1 MEKTTNRMR
10 RLSVIV
16 LCISMFIGIL
26 PITTP
31 RNLRNIKAA
40 ETNATADNI
49 FSGLNDY
56 SSEFDLLRANFY
68 LNDEQYCLYDQ
79 LDQAANDVMEGKY
92 TDFEGEIC
100 VPYFSVPGI
109 SKKEAEKVANT
120 FLLENPLCFWIEY
133 MTYGKTADG
142 YSVSFK
148 IRNEYKSYDDLSNK
162 WNQMKVE
169 IEKYLAKAEFAPD
182 DYTKAFILYKE
193 LTSNNK
199 YRYDANGEPSTDAT
213 ASTIEGIFL
222 ENSGVC
228 EAFASSYALL
238 LSLAG
243 VPNTKIRGWA
253 NNGTGHAW
261 NVVEIQGELY
271 LCDATWDVEK
281 TDNFA
286 WFMRGDSANDTHIL
300 KKVNVPVDIPERF
313 NYSETDV
320 GYYSLTIKDCNL
332 QPKVGTLVTI
342 PVMYDSTNEKVEVY
356 NNGMLVSITDG
367 SIAVVEGTILTVDG
381 FCGDK
386 MPVIGIMNGSV
397 AEQYNNGF
405 VAKSGQKII
414 VGFSNDV
421 VESLSPAYKVKLE
434 RDGKTGT
441 ALVDVYLKSG
451 RVLKERTVTL
461 TRNEEA
467 ANAFMSSDAFKEIV
481 HDDVWCD
488 KAKFDYGLLAVDTLY
503 DAEVDDLSSD
513 ITIADS
519 DKKFQ
524 LTALQRGDDAHIVYS
539 NGPGYELRVFDSDGN
554 IVSSSG
560 SVPVGEPLTI
570 KLYDGYSEVPAKIYC
585 STGDEST
592 PKLIDKDLFTPAGI
606 SYLTWEPEQTDNTLV
621 SVEGLTEPYI
631 VENGLAPEEIAAMIL
646 PAKTKVIL
654 KDGRV
659 INADIEWNDF
669 SSYDCKR
676 KMAETVT
683 VNGTVV
689 LPNDVVNPDNVSTDI
704 SASLEVKEAI
714 EVSFNDIFNKDE
726 IPAEIYVP
734 NGTPMVASEVGLTP
748 VYLFYHEFQD
758 SNSQYVRYLPLKL
771 QWTYDDVSKKMIGTL
786 DADGFVCND
795 APIEVSII
803 EETGGITVPE
813 ETKYNINFTDANG
826 TLIDGMYPKLVV
838 NYKGM
843 LSFSFPDV
851 EQTEREIILTVPKG
865 LTNVSVFN
873 ATLIEGVESADV
885 NVNPDGTST
894 ITVKIADD
902 YDITKTMNIE
912 FSYTPIYN
920 SGNNDLVDYNNKN
933 GRRFTDWA
941 DDFGMMYPIGDEIPF
956 KLSYKANENGNI
968 GSVNLPIANR
978 PRMKASS
985 SFVYFTPASNE
996 VKQSPTQTT
1005 KIKGVKAT
1013 SITDTSPYVISLI
1026 GVYPTPD
1033 ISSSVK
1039 NIVNAYRYGTVYNNA
1054 GDFYY
1059 NCQFEN
1065 GRPEGQYSGKVAY
1078 AVCKDVFG
1086 QVYTV
1091 VSESNTKITISRA
1104 ADMLISADVEEPYAW
1119 ANPKE
1124 DYMLMH
1130 AFPEGGVAIEN
1141 AVELACAYYDKR
1153 STTSA
1158 SYLYGPITTT
1168 YEIPDGTRPVFV
1180 QTDDAKFTFVYTDG
1194 TKEIIPSD
1202 QMVYYY
1208 ENYDYYA
1215 SILEVDTALSRGEK
1229 RIKELIVEEFKN
1241 PWATMAES
1249 PMLALETCA
1258 TYEDG
1263 TPVALGSYLCYIGD
1277 DVKTDCPKVTGNIIV
1292 DNATSLYTK
1301 PYDAY
1306 LIGYGVTNVSGAN
1319 FSKLDDSSLKYS
1331 ISKDQPKF
1339 QATFALSRT
1348 SLGDEDINNITL
1360 VCTVADSDLFSITG
1374 ISKGVNF
1381 DRIKFYFSNGDV
1393 ETYERYQ
1400 VQSCRLNTDGRTVT
1414 KFEIECDSSDFMN
1427 QLSEIVYGQF
1437 SSKINFKRYKELY
1450 GVTDQNVK
1458 MLTGNIYVD
1467 GNKVF
1472 EMDDYY
1478 VDIKGVMDD
1487 RQAFSV
1493 KNPRYIGDKYVPKV
1507 LYNNNEQSISIE
1519 SKLKQ
1524 SDYAYVQ
1531 WRLASYSNLS
1541 YVSHVGPHRLKSCT
1555 FTLRLDNGGELD
1567 TDRECY
1573 MEYAE
1578 YKYDDDGDGT
1588 KEKIIQEEGKC
1599 NPVKMKQTGKGTYEI
1614 TFEDF
1619 YAGDGELIYIPIR
1632 GSMNTSRNITASL
1645 YVSDVAIYDEQDY
1658 VVSNETKNYAD
1669 ITYYGI
1675 KSETQMR
1682 ASIVVLTAYTEKI
1695 EGYGIS
1701 VCNTNPY
1708 EDVYKIADDETFT
1721 YSTHIFNTP
1730 NAQMN
1735 NIEFLIQVPK
1745 KGQKLVV
1752 PNEGGMQRGAD
1763 SDTTYNQEFTAVLKS
1778 ISVPTAAD
1786 RNYKKYYTLDSTNW
1800 MPFDDVTDISDVSK
1814 VQAIKVTADHAV
1826 NTDEIVLTFDSADG
1840 SQGTSHLVTAFSYT
1854 DSNSGM
1860 NKSGYTRVVPFK
1872 ITPKLKLRVLTDEID
1887 FGEFSDNATMSELF
1901 KHIEIESLGCREVPG
1916 VKVSLIA
1923 KAEGDM
1929 PEAFMKDG
1937 DFVDG
1942 STDTLNPIP
1951 ADSTTYI
1958 AMHIAQ
1964 NYPKGIYNAV
1974 MCIEWTDDDGKN
1986 SKHIPVH
1993 FSVVGQKTL
2002 RYHSNANDETVKGIP
2017 SQVSTYESNIQVS
2030 DNQPTREG
2038 YVFKGWSYSAT
2049 DKRNLI
2055 EAGTAISLAGDVDLY
2070 AVWEAKTI
2078 VPDNPEGDDPKQP
2091 SEDPKN
2097 PAEDPK
2103 NPSEDPKN
2111 PAEDPKQPVV
2121 DPEQQKP
2128 TVEPAA
2134 PENEETKPAEIV
2146 EATTTEE
2153 STSPTKGP
2161 KTGDDTPIIWLFIL
2175 SLLSATGFL
2184 VVKHR
2189 R

>member
-1 MEKTTNRMR
+1 
-10 RLSVIV
+10 
-16 LCISMFIGIL
+16 
-26 PITTP
+26 
-31 RNLRNIKAA
+31 
-40 ETNATADNI
+40 
-49 FSGLNDY
+49 
-56 SSEFDLLRANFY
+56 
-68 LNDEQYCLYDQ
+68 
-79 LDQAANDVMEGKY
+79 
-92 TDFEGEIC
+92 
-100 VPYFSVPGI
+100 
-109 SKKEAEKVANT
+109 
-120 FLLENPLCFWIEY
+120 
-133 MTYGKTADG
+133 
-142 YSVSFK
+142 
-148 IRNEYKSYDDLSNK
+148 
-162 WNQMKVE
+162 
-169 IEKYLAKAEFAPD
+169 
-182 DYTKAFILYKE
+182 
-193 LTSNNK
+193 
-199 YRYDANGEPSTDAT
+199 
-213 ASTIEGIFL
+213 
-222 ENSGVC
+222 
-228 EAFASSYALL
+228 
-238 LSLAG
+238 
-243 VPNTKIRGWA
+243 
-253 NNGTGHAW
+253 
-261 NVVEIQGELY
+261 
-271 LCDATWDVEK
+271 
-281 TDNFA
+281 
-286 WFMRGDSANDTHIL
+286 
-300 KKVNVPVDIPERF
+300 
-313 NYSETDV
+313 
-320 GYYSLTIKDCNL
+320 
-332 QPKVGTLVTI
+332 
-342 PVMYDSTNEKVEVY
+342 
-356 NNGMLVSITDG
+356 
-367 SIAVVEGTILTVDG
+367 
-381 FCGDK
+381 
-386 MPVIGIMNGSV
+386 
-397 AEQYNNGF
+397 
-405 VAKSGQKII
+405 
-414 VGFSNDV
+414 
-421 VESLSPAYKVKLE
+421 
-434 RDGKTGT
+434 
-441 ALVDVYLKSG
+441 
-451 RVLKERTVTL
+451 
-461 TRNEEA
+461 
-467 ANAFMSSDAFKEIV
+467 
-481 HDDVWCD
+481 
-488 KAKFDYGLLAVDTLY
+488 
-503 DAEVDDLSSD
+503 
-513 ITIADS
+513 
-519 DKKFQ
+519 
-524 LTALQRGDDAHIVYS
+524 
-539 NGPGYELRVFDSDGN
+539 
-554 IVSSSG
+554 
-560 SVPVGEPLTI
+560 
-570 KLYDGYSEVPAKIYC
+570 
-585 STGDEST
+585 
-592 PKLIDKDLFTPAGI
+592 
-606 SYLTWEPEQTDNTLV
+606 
-621 SVEGLTEPYI
+621 
-631 VENGLAPEEIAAMIL
+631 
-646 PAKTKVIL
+646 
-654 KDGRV
+654 
-659 INADIEWNDF
+659 
-669 SSYDCKR
+669 
-676 KMAETVT
+676 
-683 VNGTVV
+683 
-689 LPNDVVNPDNVSTDI
+689 
-704 SASLEVKEAI
+704 
-714 EVSFNDIFNKDE
+714 
-726 IPAEIYVP
+726 
-734 NGTPMVASEVGLTP
+734 
-748 VYLFYHEFQD
+748 
-758 SNSQYVRYLPLKL
+758 
-771 QWTYDDVSKKMIGTL
+771 
-786 DADGFVCND
+786 
-795 APIEVSII
+795 
-803 EETGGITVPE
+803 
-813 ETKYNINFTDANG
+813 
-826 TLIDGMYPKLVV
+826 
-838 NYKGM
+838 
-843 LSFSFPDV
+843 
-851 EQTEREIILTVPKG
+851 
-865 LTNVSVFN
+865 
-873 ATLIEGVESADV
+873 
-885 NVNPDGTST
+885 
-894 ITVKIADD
+894 
-902 YDITKTMNIE
+902 MNIE

-920 SGNNDLVDYNNKN
+920 SGNNDLVDYNNKK

-985 SFVYFTPASNE
+985 SFVYFTSASNE

-1039 NIVNAYRYGTVYNNA
+1039 NIVNAYRYGTVYNNS

-1130 AFPEGGVAIEN
+1130 AFQEGGVAIEN

-1249 PMLALETCA
+1249 PMLALEACA

-1306 LIGYGVTNVSGAN
+1306 LIGYGVTNVSGAY
-1319 FSKLDDSSLKYS
+1319 FSKLDDRSLKYS

-1339 QATFALSRT
+1339 QATFDLSRT

-1507 LYNNNEQSISIE
+1507 LYNNNAQSISIE

-1524 SDYAYVQ
+1524 SDYA
-1531 WRLASYSNLS
+1531 
-1541 YVSHVGPHRLKSCT
+1541 
-1555 FTLRLDNGGELD
+1555 
-1567 TDRECY
+1567 
-1573 MEYAE
+1573 
-1578 YKYDDDGDGT
+1578 
-1588 KEKIIQEEGKC
+1588 
-1599 NPVKMKQTGKGTYEI
+1599 
-1614 TFEDF
+1614 
-1619 YAGDGELIYIPIR
+1619 
-1632 GSMNTSRNITASL
+1632 
-1645 YVSDVAIYDEQDY
+1645 
-1658 VVSNETKNYAD
+1658 
-1669 ITYYGI
+1669 
-1675 KSETQMR
+1675 
-1682 ASIVVLTAYTEKI
+1682 
-1695 EGYGIS
+1695 
-1701 VCNTNPY
+1701 
-1708 EDVYKIADDETFT
+1708 
-1721 YSTHIFNTP
+1721 
-1730 NAQMN
+1730 
-1735 NIEFLIQVPK
+1735 
-1745 KGQKLVV
+1745 
-1752 PNEGGMQRGAD
+1752 
-1763 SDTTYNQEFTAVLKS
+1763 
-1778 ISVPTAAD
+1778 
-1786 RNYKKYYTLDSTNW
+1786 
-1800 MPFDDVTDISDVSK
+1800 
-1814 VQAIKVTADHAV
+1814 
-1826 NTDEIVLTFDSADG
+1826 
-1840 SQGTSHLVTAFSYT
+1840 
-1854 DSNSGM
+1854 
-1860 NKSGYTRVVPFK
+1860 
-1872 ITPKLKLRVLTDEID
+1872 
-1887 FGEFSDNATMSELF
+1887 
-1901 KHIEIESLGCREVPG
+1901 
-1916 VKVSLIA
+1916 
-1923 KAEGDM
+1923 
-1929 PEAFMKDG
+1929 
-1937 DFVDG
+1937 
-1942 STDTLNPIP
+1942 
-1951 ADSTTYI
+1951 YI

-1974 MCIEWTDDDGKN
+1974 IRIEWTDDDGKN

-2097 PAEDPK
+2097 P
-2103 NPSEDPKN
+2103 S
-2111 PAEDPKQPVV
+2111 EDPKQPVV

-2134 PENEETKPAEIV
+2134 PENEEPKPAEIV
-2146 EATTTEE
+2146 EASTTEE

-2184 VVKHR
+2184 IVKHR

>member
-1 MEKTTNRMR
+1 M
-10 RLSVIV
+10 
-16 LCISMFIGIL
+16 
-26 PITTP
+26 
-31 RNLRNIKAA
+31 
-40 ETNATADNI
+40 
-49 FSGLNDY
+49 
-56 SSEFDLLRANFY
+56 
-68 LNDEQYCLYDQ
+68 
-79 LDQAANDVMEGKY
+79 
-92 TDFEGEIC
+92 
-100 VPYFSVPGI
+100 
-109 SKKEAEKVANT
+109 
-120 FLLENPLCFWIEY
+120 
-133 MTYGKTADG
+133 
-142 YSVSFK
+142 
-148 IRNEYKSYDDLSNK
+148 
-162 WNQMKVE
+162 
-169 IEKYLAKAEFAPD
+169 
-182 DYTKAFILYKE
+182 
-193 LTSNNK
+193 
-199 YRYDANGEPSTDAT
+199 
-213 ASTIEGIFL
+213 
-222 ENSGVC
+222 
-228 EAFASSYALL
+228 
-238 LSLAG
+238 
-243 VPNTKIRGWA
+243 
-253 NNGTGHAW
+253 
-261 NVVEIQGELY
+261 
-271 LCDATWDVEK
+271 
-281 TDNFA
+281 
-286 WFMRGDSANDTHIL
+286 
-300 KKVNVPVDIPERF
+300 
-313 NYSETDV
+313 
-320 GYYSLTIKDCNL
+320 
-332 QPKVGTLVTI
+332 
-342 PVMYDSTNEKVEVY
+342 
-356 NNGMLVSITDG
+356 
-367 SIAVVEGTILTVDG
+367 
-381 FCGDK
+381 
-386 MPVIGIMNGSV
+386 
-397 AEQYNNGF
+397 
-405 VAKSGQKII
+405 
-414 VGFSNDV
+414 
-421 VESLSPAYKVKLE
+421 
-434 RDGKTGT
+434 
-441 ALVDVYLKSG
+441 
-451 RVLKERTVTL
+451 
-461 TRNEEA
+461 
-467 ANAFMSSDAFKEIV
+467 
-481 HDDVWCD
+481 
-488 KAKFDYGLLAVDTLY
+488 
-503 DAEVDDLSSD
+503 
-513 ITIADS
+513 
-519 DKKFQ
+519 
-524 LTALQRGDDAHIVYS
+524 
-539 NGPGYELRVFDSDGN
+539 
-554 IVSSSG
+554 
-560 SVPVGEPLTI
+560 
-570 KLYDGYSEVPAKIYC
+570 
-585 STGDEST
+585 
-592 PKLIDKDLFTPAGI
+592 
-606 SYLTWEPEQTDNTLV
+606 
-621 SVEGLTEPYI
+621 
-631 VENGLAPEEIAAMIL
+631 
-646 PAKTKVIL
+646 
-654 KDGRV
+654 
-659 INADIEWNDF
+659 
-669 SSYDCKR
+669 
-676 KMAETVT
+676 
-683 VNGTVV
+683 
-689 LPNDVVNPDNVSTDI
+689 
-704 SASLEVKEAI
+704 
-714 EVSFNDIFNKDE
+714 
-726 IPAEIYVP
+726 
-734 NGTPMVASEVGLTP
+734 
-748 VYLFYHEFQD
+748 
-758 SNSQYVRYLPLKL
+758 
-771 QWTYDDVSKKMIGTL
+771 
-786 DADGFVCND
+786 
-795 APIEVSII
+795 
-803 EETGGITVPE
+803 
-813 ETKYNINFTDANG
+813 
-826 TLIDGMYPKLVV
+826 
-838 NYKGM
+838 
-843 LSFSFPDV
+843 
-851 EQTEREIILTVPKG
+851 
-865 LTNVSVFN
+865 
-873 ATLIEGVESADV
+873 
-885 NVNPDGTST
+885 
-894 ITVKIADD
+894 
-902 YDITKTMNIE
+902 
-912 FSYTPIYN
+912 
-920 SGNNDLVDYNNKN
+920 
-933 GRRFTDWA
+933 
-941 DDFGMMYPIGDEIPF
+941 
-956 KLSYKANENGNI
+956 
-968 GSVNLPIANR
+968 
-978 PRMKASS
+978 
-985 SFVYFTPASNE
+985 
-996 VKQSPTQTT
+996 
-1005 KIKGVKAT
+1005 
-1013 SITDTSPYVISLI
+1013 
-1026 GVYPTPD
+1026 
-1033 ISSSVK
+1033 
-1039 NIVNAYRYGTVYNNA
+1039 
-1054 GDFYY
+1054 
-1059 NCQFEN
+1059 
-1065 GRPEGQYSGKVAY
+1065 AY

-1130 AFPEGGVAIEN
+1130 AFQEGGVAIEN

-1249 PMLALETCA
+1249 PMLALEACA

-1292 DNATSLYTK
+1292 DNATSLYTM

-1524 SDYAYVQ
+1524 SDYA
-1531 WRLASYSNLS
+1531 
-1541 YVSHVGPHRLKSCT
+1541 
-1555 FTLRLDNGGELD
+1555 
-1567 TDRECY
+1567 
-1573 MEYAE
+1573 
-1578 YKYDDDGDGT
+1578 
-1588 KEKIIQEEGKC
+1588 
-1599 NPVKMKQTGKGTYEI
+1599 
-1614 TFEDF
+1614 
-1619 YAGDGELIYIPIR
+1619 
-1632 GSMNTSRNITASL
+1632 
-1645 YVSDVAIYDEQDY
+1645 
-1658 VVSNETKNYAD
+1658 
-1669 ITYYGI
+1669 
-1675 KSETQMR
+1675 
-1682 ASIVVLTAYTEKI
+1682 
-1695 EGYGIS
+1695 
-1701 VCNTNPY
+1701 
-1708 EDVYKIADDETFT
+1708 
-1721 YSTHIFNTP
+1721 
-1730 NAQMN
+1730 
-1735 NIEFLIQVPK
+1735 
-1745 KGQKLVV
+1745 
-1752 PNEGGMQRGAD
+1752 
-1763 SDTTYNQEFTAVLKS
+1763 
-1778 ISVPTAAD
+1778 
-1786 RNYKKYYTLDSTNW
+1786 
-1800 MPFDDVTDISDVSK
+1800 
-1814 VQAIKVTADHAV
+1814 
-1826 NTDEIVLTFDSADG
+1826 
-1840 SQGTSHLVTAFSYT
+1840 
-1854 DSNSGM
+1854 
-1860 NKSGYTRVVPFK
+1860 
-1872 ITPKLKLRVLTDEID
+1872 
-1887 FGEFSDNATMSELF
+1887 
-1901 KHIEIESLGCREVPG
+1901 
-1916 VKVSLIA
+1916 
-1923 KAEGDM
+1923 
-1929 PEAFMKDG
+1929 
-1937 DFVDG
+1937 
-1942 STDTLNPIP
+1942 
-1951 ADSTTYI
+1951 YI

>member
-1 MEKTTNRMR
+1 
-10 RLSVIV
+10 
-16 LCISMFIGIL
+16 
-26 PITTP
+26 
-31 RNLRNIKAA
+31 
-40 ETNATADNI
+40 
-49 FSGLNDY
+49 
-56 SSEFDLLRANFY
+56 
-68 LNDEQYCLYDQ
+68 
-79 LDQAANDVMEGKY
+79 
-92 TDFEGEIC
+92 
-100 VPYFSVPGI
+100 
-109 SKKEAEKVANT
+109 
-120 FLLENPLCFWIEY
+120 
-133 MTYGKTADG
+133 
-142 YSVSFK
+142 
-148 IRNEYKSYDDLSNK
+148 
-162 WNQMKVE
+162 
-169 IEKYLAKAEFAPD
+169 
-182 DYTKAFILYKE
+182 
-193 LTSNNK
+193 
-199 YRYDANGEPSTDAT
+199 
-213 ASTIEGIFL
+213 
-222 ENSGVC
+222 
-228 EAFASSYALL
+228 
-238 LSLAG
+238 
-243 VPNTKIRGWA
+243 
-253 NNGTGHAW
+253 
-261 NVVEIQGELY
+261 
-271 LCDATWDVEK
+271 
-281 TDNFA
+281 
-286 WFMRGDSANDTHIL
+286 
-300 KKVNVPVDIPERF
+300 
-313 NYSETDV
+313 
-320 GYYSLTIKDCNL
+320 
-332 QPKVGTLVTI
+332 
-342 PVMYDSTNEKVEVY
+342 
-356 NNGMLVSITDG
+356 
-367 SIAVVEGTILTVDG
+367 
-381 FCGDK
+381 
-386 MPVIGIMNGSV
+386 
-397 AEQYNNGF
+397 
-405 VAKSGQKII
+405 
-414 VGFSNDV
+414 
-421 VESLSPAYKVKLE
+421 
-434 RDGKTGT
+434 
-441 ALVDVYLKSG
+441 
-451 RVLKERTVTL
+451 
-461 TRNEEA
+461 
-467 ANAFMSSDAFKEIV
+467 
-481 HDDVWCD
+481 
-488 KAKFDYGLLAVDTLY
+488 
-503 DAEVDDLSSD
+503 
-513 ITIADS
+513 
-519 DKKFQ
+519 
-524 LTALQRGDDAHIVYS
+524 
-539 NGPGYELRVFDSDGN
+539 
-554 IVSSSG
+554 
-560 SVPVGEPLTI
+560 
-570 KLYDGYSEVPAKIYC
+570 
-585 STGDEST
+585 
-592 PKLIDKDLFTPAGI
+592 
-606 SYLTWEPEQTDNTLV
+606 
-621 SVEGLTEPYI
+621 
-631 VENGLAPEEIAAMIL
+631 
-646 PAKTKVIL
+646 
-654 KDGRV
+654 
-659 INADIEWNDF
+659 
-669 SSYDCKR
+669 
-676 KMAETVT
+676 
-683 VNGTVV
+683 
-689 LPNDVVNPDNVSTDI
+689 
-704 SASLEVKEAI
+704 
-714 EVSFNDIFNKDE
+714 
-726 IPAEIYVP
+726 
-734 NGTPMVASEVGLTP
+734 
-748 VYLFYHEFQD
+748 
-758 SNSQYVRYLPLKL
+758 
-771 QWTYDDVSKKMIGTL
+771 
-786 DADGFVCND
+786 
-795 APIEVSII
+795 
-803 EETGGITVPE
+803 
-813 ETKYNINFTDANG
+813 
-826 TLIDGMYPKLVV
+826 
-838 NYKGM
+838 
-843 LSFSFPDV
+843 
-851 EQTEREIILTVPKG
+851 
-865 LTNVSVFN
+865 
-873 ATLIEGVESADV
+873 
-885 NVNPDGTST
+885 
-894 ITVKIADD
+894 
-902 YDITKTMNIE
+902 MNIE

-920 SGNNDLVDYNNKN
+920 SGNNDLVDYNNKK

-985 SFVYFTPASNE
+985 SFVYFTSASNE

-1039 NIVNAYRYGTVYNNA
+1039 NIVNAYRYGTVYNNS

-1130 AFPEGGVAIEN
+1130 AFQEGGVAIEN

-1249 PMLALETCA
+1249 PMLALEACA

-1306 LIGYGVTNVSGAN
+1306 LIGYGVTNVSGAY
-1319 FSKLDDSSLKYS
+1319 FSKLDDRSLKYS

-1339 QATFALSRT
+1339 QATFDLSRT

-1507 LYNNNEQSISIE
+1507 LYNNNAQSISIE

-1524 SDYAYVQ
+1524 SDYA
-1531 WRLASYSNLS
+1531 
-1541 YVSHVGPHRLKSCT
+1541 
-1555 FTLRLDNGGELD
+1555 
-1567 TDRECY
+1567 
-1573 MEYAE
+1573 
-1578 YKYDDDGDGT
+1578 
-1588 KEKIIQEEGKC
+1588 
-1599 NPVKMKQTGKGTYEI
+1599 
-1614 TFEDF
+1614 
-1619 YAGDGELIYIPIR
+1619 
-1632 GSMNTSRNITASL
+1632 
-1645 YVSDVAIYDEQDY
+1645 
-1658 VVSNETKNYAD
+1658 
-1669 ITYYGI
+1669 
-1675 KSETQMR
+1675 
-1682 ASIVVLTAYTEKI
+1682 
-1695 EGYGIS
+1695 
-1701 VCNTNPY
+1701 
-1708 EDVYKIADDETFT
+1708 
-1721 YSTHIFNTP
+1721 
-1730 NAQMN
+1730 
-1735 NIEFLIQVPK
+1735 
-1745 KGQKLVV
+1745 
-1752 PNEGGMQRGAD
+1752 
-1763 SDTTYNQEFTAVLKS
+1763 
-1778 ISVPTAAD
+1778 
-1786 RNYKKYYTLDSTNW
+1786 
-1800 MPFDDVTDISDVSK
+1800 
-1814 VQAIKVTADHAV
+1814 
-1826 NTDEIVLTFDSADG
+1826 
-1840 SQGTSHLVTAFSYT
+1840 
-1854 DSNSGM
+1854 
-1860 NKSGYTRVVPFK
+1860 
-1872 ITPKLKLRVLTDEID
+1872 
-1887 FGEFSDNATMSELF
+1887 
-1901 KHIEIESLGCREVPG
+1901 
-1916 VKVSLIA
+1916 
-1923 KAEGDM
+1923 
-1929 PEAFMKDG
+1929 
-1937 DFVDG
+1937 
-1942 STDTLNPIP
+1942 
-1951 ADSTTYI
+1951 YI

-1974 MCIEWTDDDGKN
+1974 IRIEWTDDDGKN
-1986 SKHIPVH
+1986 SKNIPVH

-2103 NPSEDPKN
+2103 
-2111 PAEDPKQPVV
+2111 QPVV

-2134 PENEETKPAEIV
+2134 PENEEPKPAEIV
-2146 EATTTEE
+2146 EASTTEE